1 MKSCNHKHLAA
12 PTQLSLKG
20 LKQQQ
25 YNLLVNFCCYIC
37 IKYILGCIII
47 DLASGADYNA
57 HYSSSQY
64 GFCSC
69 IHLRLCLFIFF
80 SYSLQMYRMSL
91 IMLQQQLHLFLFPL
105 CTMCIICTNHFCLV
119 KIAATLH
126 WLRENA
132 RQRVRA
138 NHKHQFHT
146 KHLNLLH
153 YLFFRRKKKRCR
165 CFLFVCLFLEG
176 SV

>member
-25 YNLLVNFCCYIC
+25 YNLLVNFCCYIY

-80 SYSLQMYRMSL
+80 FLLITDVQDVTHYAPATASPIPLPALHDVYYMYKSLLSGEDCRHASL
-91 IMLQQQLHLFLFPL
+91 
-105 CTMCIICTNHFCLV
+105 
-119 KIAATLH
+119 AT
-126 WLRENA
+126 
-132 RQRVRA
+132 
-138 NHKHQFHT
+138 
-146 KHLNLLH
+146 
-153 YLFFRRKKKRCR
+153 
-165 CFLFVCLFLEG
+165 
-176 SV
+176 